1 MLTERATHPQEVAS
15 MAAPEIIFLRDTE
28 HGGAPDQPQKV
39 AAKLTAF
46 VAAAHSSVHIA
57 IYDFRL
63 KDGLGDQLIA
73 TLKDLAAHGVDVRIA
88 YDHGKPN
95 APSTVPFGLLGGD
108 PAPKGTHQWLE
119 EQFGTSQVQTRP
131 VRVTRIADAEAQS
144 LVETEP
150 INGTK
155 LMHNKY
161 VIRDV
166 HTDGATV
173 WTGSTNFT
181 NDAWTR
187 QENNVMIVSSP
198 ALCEAYETDFQE
210 LWTSGDIRS
219 TGVHDDGSV
228 GSGTDQID
236 YAFAPGEG
244 RRIDADLA
252 GLVSSAR
259 RRLKI
264 ASMVLT
270 SHTVLGALSDAITQG
285 QVAEFGGVYDKTQ
298 MDAIVREWRK
308 NGPNPTADTFEAV
321 ARHLAGKAS
330 VPFSPESVHDFMHDK
345 VLVADDLVAT
355 GSFNFSKSAT
365 ENSENFLIL
374 HSAAL
379 ADAYSAQ
386 IDELVRTYSQA

>member
-1 MLTERATHPQEVAS
+1 
-15 MAAPEIIFLRDTE
+15 MAAPEIEFLRDTR
-28 HGGAPDQPQKV
+28 HGGAPDQPQRI
-39 AAKLTAF
+39 AAKLVDF
-46 VAAAHSSVHIA
+46 VARAQSSVHIA

-63 KDGLGDQLIA
+63 NDGLGDELVA
-73 TLKDLAAHGVDVRIA
+73 TLKGLATRGVDVRVA

-108 PAPKGTHQWLE
+108 PAPKGTRQWLD
-119 EQFGTSQVQTRP
+119 EQFGGSQVQTRAI
-131 VRVTRIADAEAQS
+131 RVTSIPDAKAQS
-144 LVETEP
+144 LVQTEP

-166 HTDGATV
+166 HSDAATV

-187 QENNVMIVSSP
+187 QENNVVIVPAP
-198 ALCEAYETDFQE
+198 ALCEAYEKDFQE
-210 LWTSGDIRS
+210 LWETGDIRS
-219 TGVHDDGSV
+219 TGIRDDGSI
-228 GSGTDQID
+228 GSGDDQID

-252 GLVSSAR
+252 ALVSSAR
-259 RRLKI
+259 HRIKL

-270 SHTVLGALSDAITQG
+270 SHTVLGALSDAIAGG
-285 QVAEFGGVYDKTQ
+285 QVTEFGGVYDRTQ
-298 MDAIVREWRK
+298 MDDIVRQWRK

-321 ARHLAGKAS
+321 ARHLAGKVS
-330 VPFSPESVHDFMHDK
+330 VPFSPDSVHDFMHDK

-365 ENSENFLIL
+365 QNSENFLVL
-374 HSAAL
+374 HSRAV
-379 ADAYSAQ
+379 ADRYSAY
-386 IDELVRTYSQA
+386 IDELVQTYGHA